1 MIEAMACGTPVIA
14 YNRGSVP
21 EVVEHGVTGFIVED
35 EVSAAGAVRDLANL
49 SRDAIRAR
57 FEDRFTS
64 RRMAAQYVDVY
75 RNLNNPGLPYTPLV
89 HPPLPRPEALD
100 RKNDA

>member
-1 MIEAMACGTPVIA
+1 MRISDWSSDVCSSDLLVMIEAMACGTPVIA

-49 SRDAIRAR
+49 SREAIRAR

-75 RNLNNPGLPYTPLV
+75 QIGRAHV
-89 HPPLPRPEALD
+89 
-100 RKNDA
+100 